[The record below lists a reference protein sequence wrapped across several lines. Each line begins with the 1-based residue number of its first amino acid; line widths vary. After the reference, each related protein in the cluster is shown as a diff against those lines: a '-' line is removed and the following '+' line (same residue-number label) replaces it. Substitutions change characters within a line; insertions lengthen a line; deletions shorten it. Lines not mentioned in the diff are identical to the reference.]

1 MAHNLTIQ
9 EDGTVEF
16 FSAVTKGWH
25 QLGQTSERKL
35 TWEEAMEESKTGWE
49 VEKVPVLHQG
59 ANGELL
65 TVPNQVVVRRTDNFN
80 SLGVVSN
87 TYQTIQ
93 NSETFEF
100 VNEIVGE
107 GQACWD
113 TAGSIDGGRI
123 VFMQVEL
130 EGNLFLNANPDD
142 KTLKKVLFINSHDG
156 SKAFMGMI
164 TPIRVVCQNTLNA
177 ALGNHKNQFKIY
189 HRKNYQSKKQEAQ
202 KILGLASAYYDDL
215 QTIMNTLAET
225 PVSHSYIQGFLNTLI
240 PALPDASTGKIPSR
254 TQNRKDDI
262 ENLIINGKG
271 NSGRTKWDIWNG
283 VTEYVDYQGGSRI
296 VGKKDM
302 NSDDLME
309 AYASQRFERAIL
321 GTGAVLKQ
329 KAMDLLL
336 N

>member
-35 TWEEAMEESKTGWE
+35 TWEEAMEESKTGWG
-49 VEKVPVLHQG
+49 VEKVPVLHRGIGDQ
-59 ANGELL
+59 LL
-65 TVPNQVVVRRTDNFN
+65 TDPNHVVIRRTDNLR
-80 SLGVVSN
+80 SLGVVSP
-87 TYQTIQ
+87 TYQDISNLEQ
-93 NSETFEF
+93 YRF
-100 VNEIVGE
+100 VDELVGE

-130 EGNLFLNANPDD
+130 EGNLFLNSNPDD

-156 SKAFMGMI
+156 SKPFMGMV

-215 QTIMNTLAET
+215 QTVMNTLAET
-225 PVSHSYIQGFLNTLI
+225 PVTRTYIDGFLNALI
-240 PALPDASTGKIPSR
+240 PALPDAATGKIPSR
-254 TQNRKDDI
+254 TQNRRDDI
-262 ENLIINGKG
+262 HNLIVNGKG

-283 VTEYVDYQGGSRI
+283 VTEYVDYKGGSRI
-296 VGKKDM
+296 LGKKDM
-302 NSDDLME
+302 DSADLME
-309 AYASQRFERAIL
+309 AYSSQRFERAIL